1 MKRENSRANSQN
13 LPQEWQLIEAEKIL
27 VALAEAIGRRRGVAD
42 LIRAA
47 KERMQSDE

>member
-1 MKRENSRANSQN
+1 MKREDSRANSQN
-13 LPQEWQLIEAEKIL
+13 LPQEWDRAEAEKIL

-47 KERMQSDE
+47 KKRDQNDE